1 MSRFRKSAG
10 LAVVALGLVALAA
23 PAAAPAKSSSIT
35 RLNKDVDRLG
45 KNVDQ
50 LRKKTDDMNHTIA
63 SLASTAGNALT
74 QLQGGLVKLADTTA
88 NFKYGVVQV
97 GTTSTGLSGAGP
109 THFFAT
115 PPIYKTG
122 EQSTVTFSVPAT
134 AALGLGSA
142 LTLKTA
148 VRSVNPDSGSVKCK
162 MTSQANTGAA
172 SSAWGTWKQG
182 TSDGIFIDMPQ
193 SRISPQNGNTSFPY
207 ALVPTEDDVLD
218 LADER
223 YSANLATIAQYAN
236 GLVAAPTQQRPAT
249 TGGLVVT
256 LSCLVS

>member
-1 MSRFRKSAG
+1 MSGMRKIAV

-23 PAAAPAKSSSIT
+23 PAAAPASSKSIQ

-50 LRKKTDDMNHTIA
+50 LRKKTDEMNNTIA
-63 SLASTAGNALT
+63 SLASTAGSALT
-74 QLQGGLVKLADTTA
+74 QLQSGLVKLADTTA

-142 LTLKTA
+142 LTLKSA

-162 MTSQANTGAA
+162 MTAQKNDGVAT
-172 SSAWGTWKQG
+172 SAWGTWRQG
-182 TSDGIFIDMPQ
+182 TTDGIFVDMPQ

-207 ALVPTEDDVLD
+207 ALVPTEDNVLD

-223 YSANLATIAQYAN
+223 YSANLASIAGYAA
-236 GLVAAPTQQRPAT
+236 GGAAPTQQRPAT